1 MSRVAL
7 VHPSTLLGK
16 ELLERLSLRPLLAA
30 DLRLLS
36 TDDDEIGSLVDAAGA
51 ASFVARVE
59 DGAFDG
65 VDLVLFAGS
74 PEDDAGALAH
84 LPESTLTVFAS
95 PGSAPAG
102 TPAAV
107 AGFAA
112 DAWLGV
118 PRVAVA
124 HPAAVALAHL
134 LHPLRPLGLRRAH
147 ATVVL
152 PVSTRGA
159 EGIDLLF
166 EETRALLTFTE
177 RKRSRLFP
185 AQIAFNLIPEAEDEA
200 AVEEQVASALAT
212 NVDDLDISVGLAL
225 GGIFHGMAI
234 SVAVELSERPGKDEL
249 RQTLAQ
255 APTLEKAKEPKRL
268 GSAAAAGEENL
279 LLGTVRSLG
288 GGRYR
293 IWAVMDNLVRG
304 CALNAL
310 DLAEELLAA
319 GRPS

>member
-1 MSRVAL
+1 MSRIAL

-16 ELLERLSLRPLLAA
+16 ELLERLALRPQLTT

-36 TDDDEIGSLVDAAGA
+36 TNDDEIGTLVDAAGT
-51 ASFVARVE
+51 ASFVGRLE
-59 DGAFDG
+59 EGAFDG
-65 VDLVLFAGS
+65 VDLALFTGS
-74 PEDDAGALAH
+74 SADDARAREL
-84 LPESTLTVFAS
+84 LPESTLAVYAVR
-95 PGSAPAG
+95 GSAPSG
-102 TPAAV
+102 TLAAV
-107 AGFAA
+107 AGFGA
-112 DAWLGV
+112 DARLGV
-118 PRVAVA
+118 HRVAVA

-134 LHPLRPLGLRRAH
+134 LRPLRPLGLRRAH

-166 EETRALLTFTE
+166 EETRALLTFSE

-185 AQIAFNLIPEAEDEA
+185 AQVAFNLFPEAEEEA
-200 AVEEQVASALAT
+200 EVEDQVASALAT
-212 NVDDLDISVGLAL
+212 GVDDLDISVGLAL

-234 SVAVELSERPGKDEL
+234 SVAVELSEHPGKEEL
-249 RQTLAQ
+249 RQTLGK
-255 APTLEKAKEPKRL
+255 APALEKAKEPKRL
-268 GSAAAAGEENL
+268 GSTAAAGEENL
-279 LLGTVRSLG
+279 LLGAVRSLG

-304 CALNAL
+304 GALNAL